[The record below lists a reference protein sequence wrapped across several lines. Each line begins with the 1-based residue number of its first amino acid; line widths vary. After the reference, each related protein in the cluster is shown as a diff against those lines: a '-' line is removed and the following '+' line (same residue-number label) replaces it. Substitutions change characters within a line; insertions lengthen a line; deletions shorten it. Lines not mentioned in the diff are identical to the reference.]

1 MPVLPASS
9 VALQTTV
16 VVPIGK
22 SDPEAG
28 SQTTTGSPRHSFV
41 ISGSGNSTTMPA
53 FGTHSAS
60 MFSGQAST
68 GALSSTTE
76 IVKVQLDLLP
86 ALSVPWQTTVVS
98 PRLKTLPEA
107 GTQMIE
113 TFAAASQSSFAVGS
127 GYSTTIVP
135 SSEVH

>member
-1 MPVLPASS
+1 MIA
-9 VALQTTV
+9 
-16 VVPIGK
+16 
-22 SDPEAG
+22 
-28 SQTTTGSPRHSFV
+28 
-41 ISGSGNSTTMPA
+41 GSGNSTTIPA

-98 PRLKTLPEA
+98 PMLKTLPEA
-107 GTQMIE
+107 GTQMI
-113 TFAAASQSSFAVGS
+113 
-127 GYSTTIVP
+127 
-135 SSEVH
+135 